1 MLNRRNLRI
10 KVMQSLF
17 ALHQSREANYQLAFD
32 HVRDRFTPDLNSMQ
46 VQDREMLAT
55 QRRNATEALTR
66 AFDDKDRRFDSDD
79 DAVTAVVREALSSYD
94 EQCARDK
101 RSYRIQMVSEAERI
115 YHHYIAVLSLAAAMA
130 AVARADRKVSHA
142 NFLDNAWI
150 QALENSNELKEQAR
164 RLNQGWDGRMAQ
176 VKTWFRDVVREDPE
190 YQANL
195 DRKEVSLGDQR
206 KFANY
211 FLRKVLLGQNA
222 ISDYFGEA
230 VIGWAEDREIVQ
242 GMVEKTIKAFDPA
255 TQDHISLHTLSV
267 NWDDDKDFI
276 ERLYNEAADLA
287 KPYADLIASNTRNWE
302 VDRLPLTDKIIL
314 EMAIAE
320 ILNFPNIPVKVSIN
334 EYIELAKSYSTPK
347 SRQFVNGIL
356 DVIARELSDSGA
368 VRKSG
373 RGLIDNK

>member
-32 HVRDRFTPDLNSMQ
+32 QVRDRFTPDLNSME
-46 VQDREMLAT
+46 VQDREMLALRS
-55 QRRNATEALTR
+55 QRAAQALAQ
-66 AFDDKDRRFDSDD
+66 AFEDEDRRFESDD
-79 DAVTAVVREALSSYD
+79 DVVSAAVREALSSYKD
-94 EQCARDK
+94 QCARDK
-101 RSYRIQMVSEAERI
+101 RSYRLQMVREAERI
-115 YHHYIAVLSLAAAMA
+115 YHYYIAVLSLAAAMA
-130 AVARADRKVSHA
+130 GVARSDRKVSHT
-142 NFLDNAWI
+142 NFLNNAWI
-150 QALENSNELKEQAR
+150 RALENSAELKEQAR
-164 RLNQGWDGRMAQ
+164 KLNQGWDGRMPQ
-176 VKTWFRDVVREDPE
+176 VKTWFRDVVRVDPE

-195 DRKEVSLGDQR
+195 DRKEVSLSDQR

-211 FLRKVLLGQNA
+211 FLRRILLGKNA
-222 ISDYFGEA
+222 ISDHFGEE

-242 GMVEKTIKAFDPA
+242 GMVEKTIKAFDPS
-255 TQDHISLHTLSV
+255 QQEHISLHTLSV
-267 NWDDDKDFI
+267 NWDEDKDFI

-287 KPYADLIASNTRNWE
+287 KPYADLIANNTRNWE

-334 EYIELAKSYSTPK
+334 EYIELAKNYSTPK

-356 DVIARELSDSGA
+356 DVIARELSESGA

>member
-32 HVRDRFTPDLNSMQ
+32 QVRDRFTPDLNSME
-46 VQDREMLAT
+46 VQDREMLAVRS
-55 QRRNATEALTR
+55 QRAAQALAR
-66 AFDDKDRRFDSDD
+66 AFEDEDRRFESDD
-79 DAVTAVVREALSSYD
+79 DVVSAAVREALSSYKD
-94 EQCARDK
+94 QCARDK
-101 RSYRIQMVSEAERI
+101 RSYRSQMVREAERI
-115 YHHYIAVLSLAAAMA
+115 YHYYIAVLGLAAAMA
-130 AVARADRKVSHA
+130 GVARSDRKVSHT
-142 NFLDNAWI
+142 NFLNNAWI
-150 QALENSNELKEQAR
+150 RALENSAELKEQAR
-164 RLNQGWDGRMAQ
+164 KLNQGWDGRMPQ
-176 VKTWFRDVVREDPE
+176 VKTWFRDVVRVDPE

-195 DRKEVSLGDQR
+195 DRKEVSLSDQR

-211 FLRKVLLGQNA
+211 FLRRILLGKNA
-222 ISDYFGEA
+222 ISDHFGEE

-242 GMVEKTIKAFDPA
+242 GMVEKTIKAFDPS
-255 TQDHISLHTLSV
+255 QQEHISLHTLSV
-267 NWDDDKDFI
+267 NWDEDKDFI

-287 KPYADLIASNTRNWE
+287 KPYADLIANNTRNWE

-334 EYIELAKSYSTPK
+334 EYIELAKNYSTPK

-356 DVIARELSDSGA
+356 DVIARDLSESGA

>member
-1 MLNRRNLRI
+1 
-10 KVMQSLF
+10 MQSLF

-32 HVRDRFTPDLNSMQ
+32 QVRDRFTPDLNSME
-46 VQDREMLAT
+46 VQDREMLAVRS
-55 QRRNATEALTR
+55 QRAAQALAR
-66 AFDDKDRRFDSDD
+66 AFEDEDRRFESDD
-79 DAVTAVVREALSSYD
+79 DVVSAAVREALSSYKD
-94 EQCARDK
+94 QCARDK
-101 RSYRIQMVSEAERI
+101 RSYRSQMVREAERI
-115 YHHYIAVLSLAAAMA
+115 YHYYIAVLGLAAAMA
-130 AVARADRKVSHA
+130 GVARSDRKVSHT
-142 NFLDNAWI
+142 NFLNNAWI
-150 QALENSNELKEQAR
+150 RALENSAELKEQAR
-164 RLNQGWDGRMAQ
+164 KLNQGWDGRMPQ
-176 VKTWFRDVVREDPE
+176 VKTWFRDVVRVDPE

-195 DRKEVSLGDQR
+195 DRKEVSLSDQR

-211 FLRKVLLGQNA
+211 FLRRILLGKNA
-222 ISDYFGEA
+222 ISDHFGEE

-242 GMVEKTIKAFDPA
+242 GMVEKTIKAFDPS
-255 TQDHISLHTLSV
+255 QQEHISLHTLSV
-267 NWDDDKDFI
+267 NWDEDKDFI

-287 KPYADLIASNTRNWE
+287 KPYADLIANNTRNWE

-334 EYIELAKSYSTPK
+334 EYIELAKNYSTPK

-356 DVIARELSDSGA
+356 DVIARDLSESGA

>member
-32 HVRDRFTPDLNSMQ
+32 QVRDRFTPDLNSME
-46 VQDREMLAT
+46 VQDREMLAVRS
-55 QRRNATEALTR
+55 QRAAQALAR
-66 AFDDKDRRFDSDD
+66 AFEDEDRRFESDD
-79 DAVTAVVREALSSYD
+79 DVVSAAVREALSSYKD
-94 EQCARDK
+94 QCARDK
-101 RSYRIQMVSEAERI
+101 RSYRSQMVREAERI
-115 YHHYIAVLSLAAAMA
+115 YHYYIAVLSLAAAMA
-130 AVARADRKVSHA
+130 GVARSDRKVSHT
-142 NFLDNAWI
+142 NFLNNAWI
-150 QALENSNELKEQAR
+150 RALENSAELKEQAR
-164 RLNQGWDGRMAQ
+164 KLNQGWDGRMPQ
-176 VKTWFRDVVREDPE
+176 VKTWFRDVVRVDPE

-195 DRKEVSLGDQR
+195 DRKEVSLSDQR

-211 FLRKVLLGQNA
+211 FLRRILLGKNA
-222 ISDYFGEA
+222 ISDHFGEE

-242 GMVEKTIKAFDPA
+242 GMVEKTIKAFDPS
-255 TQDHISLHTLSV
+255 QQEHISLHTLSV
-267 NWDDDKDFI
+267 NWDEDKDFI

-287 KPYADLIASNTRNWE
+287 KPYADLIANNTRNWE

-334 EYIELAKSYSTPK
+334 EYIELAKNYSTPK

-356 DVIARELSDSGA
+356 DVIARDLSESGA